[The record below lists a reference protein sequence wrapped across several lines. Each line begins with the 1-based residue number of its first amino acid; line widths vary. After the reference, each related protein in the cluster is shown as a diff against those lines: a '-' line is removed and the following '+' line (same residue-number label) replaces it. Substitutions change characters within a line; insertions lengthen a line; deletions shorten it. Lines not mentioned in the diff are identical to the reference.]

1 MSAPAAAAVPASAGG
16 KPSTTTM
23 SVKLKRKRATT
34 DFDGPVL
41 ARFPHGPPAQLCRPA
56 DEEDDEDKG
65 IECKMYAHS
74 DERKASQ
81 RILLVETPGVQYV
94 AQNYGAQHSYKAN
107 QNQYAIG
114 VFDAAKQKVKIVSVN
129 HVYKLDQNVRA
140 LDAMDVDE
148 PTSTSTDTFQTKQRV
163 LADTFGS
170 KKTQKRLAS
179 RAANE
184 VTVQESTSQVLTHAV
199 GSIQPNNMEAEES
212 LLETIHERVLPKYD
226 EQAQSV
232 REIYTTEALMPQPVA
247 DALGAQYKAWRSVL
261 KKGKSGVAKN
271 LTSQEPLSK
280 SAFVANRMNALAAL
294 EGSAERDPE
303 QVKLLIYFDL
313 LLRFRN
319 GGKNKKKLV
328 SEWTEEQAPER
339 VKDQAMADFT
349 VSAPTAD
356 GVPRSVFDGHCE
368 QKLLCHLAVMS
379 VRLSNFH
386 MEASQIEAMATD
398 LKMMT
403 TDMLK
408 YYLEAGCTASKMSIK
423 LTAPLKLPKLRKKME
438 RK

>member
-1 MSAPAAAAVPASAGG
+1 
-16 KPSTTTM
+16 M

-34 DFDGPVL
+34 DFDGPILV
-41 ARFPHGPPAQLCRPA
+41 RFPHGPPAQVTRPQ
-56 DEEDDEDKG
+56 ESDEDAD
-65 IECKMYAHS
+65 IEFKMYAHS

-81 RILLVETPGVQYV
+81 RILLVDTPGVQY
-94 AQNYGAQHSYKAN
+94 AGQNYGAPHQSYKAN

-114 VFDAAKQKVKIVSVN
+114 IFDAAKAKVKIVSVN
-129 HVYKLDQNVRA
+129 HVYKLDQHVRA
-140 LDAMDVDE
+140 LDAMDVQLPSDV
-148 PTSTSTDTFQTKQRV
+148 SSSATFQTKQRV

-199 GSIQPNNMEAEES
+199 GSIQPNEMEEES
-212 LLETIHERVLPKYD
+212 TLLDAIHTRVLPKFD
-226 EQAQSV
+226 ETAQGVRDIYPLASV
-232 REIYTTEALMPQPVA
+232 LPDAVA
-247 DALGAQYKAWRSVL
+247 DAMGPQYKAWRSVL
-261 KKGKSGVAKN
+261 KKGTSGVKKHLASEAP
-271 LTSQEPLSK
+271 LTTSQ
-280 SAFVANRMNALAAL
+280 FVINRMNALAAL

-303 QVKLLIYFDL
+303 QVKLLAYFDL

-319 GGKNKKKLV
+319 GGKNKRKLV
-328 SEWTEEQAPER
+328 TEWPVEMAADR
-339 VKDQAMADFT
+339 VKDQLMADFT

-356 GVPRSVFDGHCE
+356 GVPRAVYDGQCE
-368 QKLLCHLAVMS
+368 QKVLCYLAVMS

-386 MEASQIEAMATD
+386 LDASQIDAMATD
-398 LKMMT
+398 LRMMT

-408 YYLEAGCTASKMSIK
+408 YYLEAGCTASKVSIK
-423 LTAPLKLPKLRKKME
+423 LTAPLKLPKLRKKIE